1 MLEWLRRD
9 RANTESWVIL
19 QPDSLM
25 RELFFLLE
33 SVGPNVLVA
42 VPEACSPPENT
53 FSVGLL
59 RKMLH
64 LFLGS

>member
-42 VPEACSPPENT
+42 VPEASSPPENT